1 MRTAHA
7 PRHDWT
13 LDEARALSAR
23 PLNDLVFE
31 AQAALR
37 AHFDPQAVQTSQL
50 LSIKTGGCAENCGYC
65 AQSAHFD
72 TGVKATKLAGVEEV
86 IAAAR
91 DARANGA
98 SRFCMGATWRSLK
111 DRDVERVCDLV
122 AEVKGMGLETCA
134 TLGMLEDGQAEKLHA
149 AGLDYYNHNL
159 DTGRGYY
166 AKVVTTRSYDDRLD
180 TLAKARGA
188 GLKLCCGGIVGMGEG
203 LDDQLGL
210 LIELARLAPHPESV
224 PINRLVPIAGTP
236 LSDAAPVDDID
247 TVRLIAVARIML
259 PTSYVRLSAGR
270 ESMSRELQALCL
282 LAGANSF
289 FVGGKLLTTPN
300 AGEDEDSALLRSLGL
315 RTEAHKVR
323 TLEAAE

>member
-1 MRTAHA
+1 MTSAHA

-13 LDEARALSAR
+13 LAEARALFAR

-37 AHFDPQAVQTSQL
+37 AHFDPHAVQTSQL

-65 AQSAHFD
+65 AQSSHFD
-72 TGVKATKLAGVEEV
+72 TGVKATKLTILDEV
-86 IAAAR
+86 MAAAR
-91 DARANGA
+91 DAKANGA
-98 SRFCMGATWRSLK
+98 SRFCMGAAWRSLK
-111 DRDVERVCDLV
+111 DRDVERVCTLIS
-122 AEVKGMGLETCA
+122 EVKALGLETCA
-134 TLGMLEDGQAEKLHA
+134 TLGMLEPGQAERLQA

-159 DTGRGYY
+159 DTGRDYY
-166 AKVVTTRSYDDRLD
+166 PKVVTTRTYDDRLD
-180 TLAKARGA
+180 TLAKARDA
-188 GLKLCCGGIVGMGEG
+188 GLKLCCGGIVGMGES

-210 LIELARLAPHPESV
+210 LIELSQLSPHPESV

-236 LSDAAPVDDID
+236 LSGAAAMDDID

-289 FVGGKLLTTPN
+289 FVGGRLLTTPN
-300 AGEDEDSALLRSLGL
+300 AAEDEDSALLRAMGFA
-315 RTEAHKVR
+315 TEAPRVR
-323 TLEAAE
+323 QLEAAE